1 MSKHQN
7 REDGGMQ
14 LFSAGSLQVR
24 RYESLEHREIES
36 LMYFQIAAS
45 LSILANLLLVHR
57 GIDSVPYPEGLEVR
71 SIELF

>member
-1 MSKHQN
+1 
-7 REDGGMQ
+7 MQ

-24 RYESLEHREIES
+24 RYESLEHREIKS

-45 LSILANLLLVHR
+45 SSILENLLLVHW